1 MKSFFDQC
9 LFDGDWTRQQ
19 FKPEEKS
26 LFFSESLFCSLDSR
40 SVCASVSVATV
51 NCLKQHRS
59 NITQESLW
67 QLFDLS
73 LRQGDDRENKIH
85 DLWAKAKFVLKIF
98 INFAF
103 HVHTAS
109 RPARRHCEMKNKWKI
124 IGGITHKLHDYRYHF
139 WLLFAHFRE
148 EPAGIWSNQTD

>member
-9 LFDGDWTRQQ
+9 LFDGDGTRQQ

-85 DLWAKAKFVLKIF
+85 DL
-98 INFAF
+98 
-103 HVHTAS
+103 
-109 RPARRHCEMKNKWKI
+109 
-124 IGGITHKLHDYRYHF
+124 
-139 WLLFAHFRE
+139 
-148 EPAGIWSNQTD
+148 